1 MGDPLLVEVDAG
13 VPCHWRTK
21 SWKGIIG
28 KNVRLMIY
36 LYKYDNNEYIFL
48 YKATVLLYSAGSFFS
63 WWMCSLL
70 GLGRRG
76 VIKVMRPK
84 CPFSNDVDNV
94 IFKNARDLFRN
105 PLVETCGHLA
115 LQKSPALTERF
126 ILNDAPKCADL

>member
-1 MGDPLLVEVDAG
+1 
-13 VPCHWRTK
+13 
-21 SWKGIIG
+21 
-28 KNVRLMIY
+28 MITM
-36 LYKYDNNEYIFL
+36 NIYI